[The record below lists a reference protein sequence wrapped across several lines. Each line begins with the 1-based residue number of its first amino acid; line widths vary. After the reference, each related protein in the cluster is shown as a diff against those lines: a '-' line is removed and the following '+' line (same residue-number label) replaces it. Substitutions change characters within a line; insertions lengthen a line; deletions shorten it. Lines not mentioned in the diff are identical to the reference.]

1 MKAKN
6 PSCNTTDLLNKS
18 FKKGIDEGIRMV
30 FIMVNKKVDQTFH
43 ALVSLYYN
51 MKVIFIQRHNSS
63 IFFNSVVRT
72 LRKIV

>member
-6 PSCNTTDLLNKS
+6 PSCNTTDILNKS

-43 ALVSLYYN
+43 APVKILVSLYYN

-63 IFFNSVVRT
+63 INIF
-72 LRKIV
+72 